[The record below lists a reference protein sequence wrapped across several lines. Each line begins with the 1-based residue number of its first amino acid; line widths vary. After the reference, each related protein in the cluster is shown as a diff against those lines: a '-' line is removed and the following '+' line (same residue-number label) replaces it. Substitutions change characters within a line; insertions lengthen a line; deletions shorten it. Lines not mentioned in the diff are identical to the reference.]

1 MSDFILE
8 YEDLEV
14 IARYSKVLGREAM
27 EYSEDLENTII
38 NNINNVTGDSSG
50 YLIQAADYVN
60 DKIKALRQK
69 SEAFYHFSDEITN
82 LLVVADRMDQEV
94 ADAIAGQGEYSLEH
108 QKANRLED
116 WWVKLLDLLADA
128 NKTIL
133 LMCIASLAKL
143 KMKFESLKN
152 SIKDWY
158 EREYVKILEVSNQI
172 KLLNDYIKMAQ
183 GAGNYLLNFTA
194 AQLLKYIGTNISGL
208 NNSTKDDNVNLLDII
223 KEFYNPLMDI
233 NDFMVGVA
241 VAVDNNVFG
250 GLLQALGGA
259 AEPFQLD
266 GKAFNLGKT
275 VTDFTLMV
283 AGAGAFI
290 FGAAGGAG
298 GVALD
303 ATGVGAIAGVP
314 LTAAGLATMSIG
326 GGIALKSTQNLVS
339 DGLNLM
345 SGDGHGSSEGSGAG
359 VKSSLKTTEVTPP
372 GSSHPV
378 KVYTDGNAQINTGK
392 IDTYMRG
399 KVELDVDAVKSR
411 INELKNIKKTNPENF
426 NKNMKSELKSCE
438 DKLHNYQRSQEMSKT
453 LNNAGILDNAENNQ
467 MIAEELLE
475 AAKSAKTGNTEIIS
489 YIEGSNG
496 KIQVVSRW
504 KILDDGTPYLATVI
518 LKPIK

>member
-27 EYSEDLENTII
+27 EYSEDLEKTII
-38 NNINNVTGDSSG
+38 NNINNMTGDSSG

-116 WWVKLLDLLADA
+116 WWVKLLNLLTDA

-133 LMCIASLAKL
+133 LMCIASLDKL
-143 KMKFESLKN
+143 KLKFESLKN

-172 KLLNDYIKMAQ
+172 KLFNDYIKMAQ
-183 GAGNYLLNFTA
+183 GAGIYLLNFTA

-223 KEFYNPLMDI
+223 KDFYNPLMDI

-326 GGIALKSTQNLVS
+326 GGIALKSAQNLIS

-345 SGDGHGSSEGSGAG
+345 SGDGHGSN
-359 VKSSLKTTEVTPP
+359 K
-372 GSSHPV
+372 
-378 KVYTDGNAQINTGK
+378 
-392 IDTYMRG
+392 G
-399 KVELDVDAVKSR
+399 KVDSPKGLKGHDFEDYLTNKLGGNGSFNAGGRDFDGGNKGRWWEAKSGEYWDMLM
-411 INELKNIKKTNPENF
+411 NNSKKLENF
-426 NKNMKSELKSCE
+426 
-438 DKLHNYQRSQEMSKT
+438 
-453 LNNAGILDNAENNQ
+453 
-467 MIAEELLE
+467 
-475 AAKSAKTGNTEIIS
+475 KSAMGDRLRIAKENDATYELFSNTSIPESIKVWLRKKGIPFTEIL
-489 YIEGSNG
+489 N
-496 KIQVVSRW
+496 
-504 KILDDGTPYLATVI
+504 
-518 LKPIK
+518 